1 MNLLF
6 YTGGGLCDSW
16 KPKFLLCFIFDWRTF
31 SRRVTGRWRRQ
42 WVKNQGLTNQNLR
55 NRWCLIVRRII
66 RKIKCWPIRTREI
79 AGVSLSDVLYGGRGV
94 TRYFFSSKD
103 KDPWLRLTTLSL
115 KCYTFYFKGSYGSK
129 TVCCCGTTL
138 QKKRLKDATSI
149 AEGITRS
156 NVNYLCKWKSEYL
169 HDL

>member
-1 MNLLF
+1 MTIGNQTFCFVLYL
-6 YTGGGLCDSW
+6 TGVHFRGELQDGGDVSEW
-16 KPKFLLCFIFDWRTF
+16 KIKGWPI
-31 SRRVTGRWRRQ
+31 
-42 WVKNQGLTNQNLR
+42 
-55 NRWCLIVRRII
+55 NRWCLTVRRIMW
-66 RKIKCWPIRTREI
+66 RIKCWPIRTREI

-156 NVNYLCKWKSEYL
+156 NVNYLCKWKSKYL